1 MVIVYTGPDFP
12 DIPDTDSLNLKAES
26 LLNRTRKKREEEVRA
41 AQRKA
46 DAALVRAAGCQK
58 LRRCGHEPVQEL
70 VESASGSGMVPRTL
84 RMREVHDPAC
94 PIALADLLEG
104 KP

>member
-1 MVIVYTGPDFP
+1 MAHAVNHQHCAWCLDVFAPTELERGLCASCIRRLRQPG
-12 DIPDTDSLNLKAES
+12 
-26 LLNRTRKKREEEVRA
+26 EEEVRQ

-58 LRRCGHEPVQEL
+58 LRRCGHVAIHDGEGKL
-70 VESASGSGMVPRTL
+70 IGL
-84 RMREVHDPAC
+84 REVHDPAC
-94 PIALADLLEG
+94 PVALADLLEG